1 MNGGDMMENNISEL
15 NTIISDFDHK
25 MAKIELAINN
35 GGNSL
40 DEQENL
46 LLDYQMYQAR
56 KFLAIKEIN
65 KLINK

>member
-1 MNGGDMMENNISEL
+1 MNSIKEL
-15 NTIISDFDHK
+15 NTIVQEFDHA

-40 DEQENL
+40 NEQEDL

>member
-1 MNGGDMMENNISEL
+1 MMETNISEL
-15 NTIISDFDHK
+15 NTIIDDFDHK

-35 GGNSL
+35 GGSSL

>member
-1 MNGGDMMENNISEL
+1 
-15 NTIISDFDHK
+15 

-40 DEQENL
+40 DKQQDL
-46 LLDYQMYQAR
+46 LLDYQEYQAM

>member
-1 MNGGDMMENNISEL
+1 MNNIKEL
-15 NTIISDFDHK
+15 NTIVQEFDHT

-40 DEQENL
+40 NKQEEL
-46 LLDYQMYQAR
+46 LLDYQDYQAM

>member
-1 MNGGDMMENNISEL
+1 MMENNISEL

-65 KLINK
+65 KLINNK

>member
-1 MNGGDMMENNISEL
+1 MNSINEL
-15 NTIISDFDHK
+15 NTIVQEFDHT

-40 DEQENL
+40 NKQEEL

-56 KFLAIKEIN
+56 KFLAIKKIN
-65 KLINK
+65 KIINK

>member
-1 MNGGDMMENNISEL
+1 MNSIEEL
-15 NTIISDFDHK
+15 NTIVKDFDYQ

-40 DEQENL
+40 DKQEEL
-46 LLDYQMYQAR
+46 LLEYQMYQAK

-65 KLINK
+65 KIINK

>member
-1 MNGGDMMENNISEL
+1 MNSIKEL
-15 NTIISDFDHK
+15 NTIVQEFDHT

-40 DEQENL
+40 DKQQDL
-46 LLDYQMYQAR
+46 LLDYQEYQAM

>member
-1 MNGGDMMENNISEL
+1 MNSINEL
-15 NTIISDFDHK
+15 NTIAQEFDHK

-40 DEQENL
+40 NEQEDL

>member
-1 MNGGDMMENNISEL
+1 MNSIEEL
-15 NTIISDFDHK
+15 NTIVKDFDHQ

-40 DEQENL
+40 DKQEEL
-46 LLDYQMYQAR
+46 LLEYQMYQAR

>member
-1 MNGGDMMENNISEL
+1 MNGGDMMENSISEL

>member
-1 MNGGDMMENNISEL
+1 MMENNISEL
-15 NTIISDFDHK
+15 NTIIGDFDHK
-25 MAKIELAINN
+25 MDKIELAINN

>member
-15 NTIISDFDHK
+15 NTIIGEFDHK

-65 KLINK
+65 KLINR

>member
-1 MNGGDMMENNISEL
+1 MMENNISEL
-15 NTIISDFDHK
+15 NTIIGDFDHK

-65 KLINK
+65 KLINR

>member
-1 MNGGDMMENNISEL
+1 MENNISEL
-15 NTIISDFDHK
+15 NTIVQDFDHK

-35 GGNSL
+35 GVNSL
-40 DEQENL
+40 DKQEEL

>member
-1 MNGGDMMENNISEL
+1 MNSIKEL
-15 NTIISDFDHK
+15 NTIVQEFDHT

-40 DEQENL
+40 NKQEEL
-46 LLDYQMYQAR
+46 LLDYQDYQSR

>member
-1 MNGGDMMENNISEL
+1 MNSINEL
-15 NTIISDFDHK
+15 NTIVQEFDHK
-25 MAKIELAINN
+25 IAKIELAINN

-40 DEQENL
+40 NEQEDL

>member
-1 MNGGDMMENNISEL
+1 MNSINEL
-15 NTIISDFDHK
+15 NTIAQDFDHK
-25 MAKIELAINN
+25 MDKIELAINN

-40 DEQENL
+40 NKQEEL

>member
-1 MNGGDMMENNISEL
+1 MNSLNEL
-15 NTIISDFDHK
+15 NTIAQDFDHK
-25 MAKIELAINN
+25 MDKIELAINN

-40 DEQENL
+40 NEQEEL

>member
-1 MNGGDMMENNISEL
+1 MNSINEL
-15 NTIISDFDHK
+15 NTIVQEFDHK

-35 GGNSL
+35 GCNSL
-40 DEQENL
+40 NDQEDL

>member
-1 MNGGDMMENNISEL
+1 MENNISEL
-15 NTIISDFDHK
+15 NTIIGDFDHK

>member
-1 MNGGDMMENNISEL
+1 MMENNISEL
-15 NTIISDFDHK
+15 NTIIGDFDHK

>member
-1 MNGGDMMENNISEL
+1 MNSIKEL
-15 NTIISDFDHK
+15 NTIVQEFDHT

-40 DEQENL
+40 NKQEEL

>member
-1 MNGGDMMENNISEL
+1 MNSINEL
-15 NTIISDFDHK
+15 NTIVQDFDHQ

-40 DEQENL
+40 DKQEEL

>member
-1 MNGGDMMENNISEL
+1 MNSINEL
-15 NTIISDFDHK
+15 NTIVQDFDHQ

-40 DEQENL
+40 DKQEEL
-46 LLDYQMYQAR
+46 LLDYQMYQAK

>member
-1 MNGGDMMENNISEL
+1 MNSINEL
-15 NTIISDFDHK
+15 NTIIQDFDHQ
-25 MAKIELAINN
+25 MGKIELAINN

-40 DEQENL
+40 DEQEDL

-65 KLINK
+65 KIINK

>member
-1 MNGGDMMENNISEL
+1 MNSIKEL
-15 NTIISDFDHK
+15 NTIVQEFDHT

-40 DEQENL
+40 NEQEDL

>member
-1 MNGGDMMENNISEL
+1 MMENNISEL
-15 NTIISDFDHK
+15 NTIIGDFDHK
-25 MAKIELAINN
+25 MSKIELAINN

-40 DEQENL
+40 DKHEEL

-65 KLINK
+65 KLINR

>member
-1 MNGGDMMENNISEL
+1 MNSINEL
-15 NTIISDFDHK
+15 NTIVQEFDHT

-40 DEQENL
+40 NKQEEL

>member
-1 MNGGDMMENNISEL
+1 MNSIEEL
-15 NTIISDFDHK
+15 NTIVKDFDYQ
-25 MAKIELAINN
+25 MDKIELAINN

-40 DEQENL
+40 DKQEEL
-46 LLDYQMYQAR
+46 LLEYQMYQAK

>member
-1 MNGGDMMENNISEL
+1 MKTDISEL
-15 NTIISDFDHK
+15 NTIISEFDHK

-40 DEQENL
+40 DKQEEL
-46 LLDYQMYQAR
+46 LLEYQMYQAR

-65 KLINK
+65 KLINNK

>member
-1 MNGGDMMENNISEL
+1 MMENNISEL

-25 MAKIELAINN
+25 MSKIESAINN

-40 DEQENL
+40 DKQEEL

>member
-1 MNGGDMMENNISEL
+1 MMETNISEL

-25 MAKIELAINN
+25 MAKIELAVNN

-40 DEQENL
+40 DKQEEL
-46 LLDYQMYQAR
+46 LLEYQEYQAR

-65 KLINK
+65 KIINNK